1 MINRVTTQSQILCSF
16 KFKIMKPIIYYF
28 ALLPLM
34 AACAND
40 DVLSSSENTNSNEI
54 LIDVVSPASS
64 RASELH
70 SSTTNN
76 RMDFNLWCYKTTSSG
91 DSYGRYFDAE
101 PVTWD
106 SSTFKWMFSQGKRFW
121 PKSYLLKFY
130 AFHGLS
136 ADYYPV
142 FSTDAITLLKDFTIS
157 NSVAQDDVLFAY
169 YGETDDDTTTHQ
181 PVTLQFRHLLAQIS
195 ALFINYTGSV
205 ALVVDKIVIGTND
218 NNGLHRK
225 CEKFNYTPTYIDFG
239 GNTISESSSFTFP
252 DSPDKG
258 DIEISYEKR
267 YGTNPNSY
275 PIAVCM
281 PGDTNDYLSDDYAAL
296 MLPQTISDKLTVSLY
311 FRLFNVVDPA
321 KFKADGASKTPVEL
335 YDMLVTKHY
344 GNQIYSTA
352 DETVANFTSFEIENL
367 VTTFEMGK
375 KYVLKFLLQESSV
388 VDKFGYTAITFEV
401 KAENWPCDISD
412 DYDIDYTYENSYCLA
427 PTIRVEDGVVII
439 QSMTDGATIYYTI
452 DGSEPTTSSTMYDDN
467 NRPTV
472 TIDTTIKAI
481 AVKSDLNNSDVTT
494 YKYTNTVF
502 TD

>member
-1 MINRVTTQSQILCSF
+1 
-16 KFKIMKPIIYYF
+16 
-28 ALLPLM
+28 
-34 AACAND
+34 
-40 DVLSSSENTNSNEI
+40 
-54 LIDVVSPASS
+54 
-64 RASELH
+64 
-70 SSTTNN
+70 
-76 RMDFNLWCYKTTSSG
+76 
-91 DSYGRYFDAE
+91 
-101 PVTWD
+101 
-106 SSTFKWMFSQGKRFW
+106 
-121 PKSYLLKFY
+121 
-130 AFHGLS
+130 
-136 ADYYPV
+136 
-142 FSTDAITLLKDFTIS
+142 
-157 NSVAQDDVLFAY
+157 
-169 YGETDDDTTTHQ
+169 
-181 PVTLQFRHLLAQIS
+181 
-195 ALFINYTGSV
+195 
-205 ALVVDKIVIGTND
+205 
-218 NNGLHRK
+218 
-225 CEKFNYTPTYIDFG
+225 
-239 GNTISESSSFTFP
+239 
-252 DSPDKG
+252 
-258 DIEISYEKR
+258 
-267 YGTNPNSY
+267 
-275 PIAVCM
+275 M